1 MKKLVKCI
9 LIILIFV
16 LTINISM
23 INAVSSASPN
33 VGGSR
38 GKNSSS
44 SISCT
49 GATKIL
55 SYTTNN
61 VSTYSG
67 TINKDNIAKTLSV
80 TLDNNSILKLT
91 GDSYISTLNNELT
104 DNSNI
109 NLNGYTLYVNGNEIV
124 STSYRDNTIEND
136 YINQVTTEDATDQID
151 EDAQNRKK

>member
-1 MKKLVKCI
+1 MKCI